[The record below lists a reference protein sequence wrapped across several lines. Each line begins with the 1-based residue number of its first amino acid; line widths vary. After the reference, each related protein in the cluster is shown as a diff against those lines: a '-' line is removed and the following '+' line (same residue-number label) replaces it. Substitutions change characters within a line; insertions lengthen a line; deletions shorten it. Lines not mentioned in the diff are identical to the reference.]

1 MMSENNT
8 HELTDELLADV
19 AGGAFGDMATC
30 PVCGKPKLEGYIC
43 IWCEMADGVVTCHK
57 CRGQLTKEGG
67 CANCGTTWDEYVQ
80 LTKRL
85 RGE

>member
-1 MMSENNT
+1 M
-8 HELTDELLADV
+8 
-19 AGGAFGDMATC
+19 
-30 PVCGKPKLEGYIC
+30 CGKPKLEGYIC